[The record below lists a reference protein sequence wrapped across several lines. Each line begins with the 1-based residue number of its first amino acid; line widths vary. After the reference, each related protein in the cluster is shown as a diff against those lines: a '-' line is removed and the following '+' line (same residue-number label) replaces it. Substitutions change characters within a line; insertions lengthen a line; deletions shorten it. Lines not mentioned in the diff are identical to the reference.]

1 MQLKG
6 VTATQIKATHET
18 PKAHYIDDLTFTVQ
32 ANSTSK
38 LCNMQVSQTSTLSL
52 KIALFREH
60 NVHSFCYF
68 GLHTLATLS
77 AAVCHVS
84 MTCYLLC
91 QKKGRDFL
99 HLRKT
104 FDLQGDVYLSDTAK

>member
-1 MQLKG
+1 M
-6 VTATQIKATHET
+6 
-18 PKAHYIDDLTFTVQ
+18 FTVFVI
-32 ANSTSK
+32 
-38 LCNMQVSQTSTLSL
+38 LV
-52 KIALFREH
+52 
-60 NVHSFCYF
+60 
-68 GLHTLATLS
+68 LHTLATLS

-104 FDLQGDVYLSDTAK
+104 FDLQGDVYFSDTAK